1 MLNALHPATH
11 ENLQLGEGV
20 LLRGIDL
27 DAALHSARPGAELA
41 AMMADPTRLIG
52 ATKAGCEFRCVPVML
67 DATQGHRTAALG
79 ETLTG
84 RWEVTLSGTL
94 LEITPENA
102 AMLLNQPPRGS
113 AGGQTVMQPEP
124 TPLADA
130 CEDLCWLGDTGS
142 GLLAIELQCPVSTGG
157 MVFRASRDGLGE
169 AAFTLMAHKRS
180 PEQTGLPCRLMWLKE
195 ATA

>member
-1 MLNALHPATH
+1 MLDAMHSATH

-27 DAALHSARPGAELA
+27 NEALLSGHPGAALAS
-41 AMMADPTRLIG
+41 MMADSARLIG
-52 ATKAGCEFRCVPVML
+52 VTKAGCEFRCVPVML

-94 LEITPENA
+94 MEITPENA
-102 AMLLNQPPRGS
+102 AMLLNQPPRG
-113 AGGQTVMQPEP
+113 QTVLQPEP
-124 TPLADA
+124 TPLAESYGDV
-130 CEDLCWLGDTGS
+130 CWVGDMGS
-142 GLLAIELQCPVSTGG
+142 GLLAIELQCPVSIGG
-157 MVFRASRDGLGE
+157 MVFRANRDGLGE

-180 PEQTGLPCRLMWLKE
+180 SEQAGLPCRLVWLKE